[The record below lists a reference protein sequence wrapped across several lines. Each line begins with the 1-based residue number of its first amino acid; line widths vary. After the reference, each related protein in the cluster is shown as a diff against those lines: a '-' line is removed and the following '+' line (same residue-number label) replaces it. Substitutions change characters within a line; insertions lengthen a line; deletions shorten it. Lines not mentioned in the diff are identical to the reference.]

1 MMCGPVPDAGTTED
15 YAASQH
21 HCSHAVFEFLL
32 PLLRQESCR
41 TVLDVGCGVGA
52 SISELGRAGYDAF
65 GVDLP
70 EQAPR
75 WMAAGNDQNRF
86 LLASALSL
94 PFQDNSFDFV
104 YSLGVIEHVGTILGH
119 CALAPDYQLKRQQY
133 AKEILR
139 VTKPGGRI
147 LIACPNKSFPV
158 DIQHGPGDSAQ
169 RAGPMRSFIFDHTGM
184 NIHKTW
190 GQYHLVSY
198 PELEKLFTSEG
209 GRDFSAVPLRGYFQF
224 GRFRKGFLK
233 PLAGLAEYWMN
244 NVTSVGG
251 RTFLNPYVMAQIR
264 K

>member
-1 MMCGPVPDAGTTED
+1 MLICVHCHGELQACSPEQLSCSNCSATFNRGPYGYFEMMNEPAPDAGTSED

-21 HCSHAVFEFLL
+21 HCSHAVLEFLDS
-32 PLLRQESCR
+32 LLKQEPCR
-41 TVLDVGCGVGA
+41 RILDVGCGVGA
-52 SISELGRAGYDAF
+52 SISELGRAGYEAF
-65 GVDLP
+65 GIDLP

-75 WMAAGNDQNRF
+75 WAAAGNDKTRF
-86 LLASALSL
+86 FVASAPKL

-198 PELEKLFTSEG
+198 PELEKLF
-209 GRDFSAVPLRGYFQF
+209 
-224 GRFRKGFLK
+224 
-233 PLAGLAEYWMN
+233 
-244 NVTSVGG
+244 
-251 RTFLNPYVMAQIR
+251 
-264 K
+264 